1 MPPSLAIL
9 GGTGAEGFGL
19 ACRFSHAGL
28 PVLIGSRDLAKAQ
41 AAASQLPNATGLL
54 NPNAA
59 SQANIVILT
68 VPSAAR
74 LGTIESIRDH
84 LRPGTILV
92 DTTVHMQGPP
102 PPPPQVPV
110 PLVAA
115 FHTVS
120 AHLLQQSSQPLDSDI
135 LLCGDDPTAKAAVS
149 DLIRLLPGARPVDAG
164 PMKNAPLLESLAV
177 LLIRLNRVHGV
188 KHSGVRITGLP

>member
-1 MPPSLAIL
+1 MTHSSVAIL

-19 ACRFSHAGL
+19 ALLFSHAGL

-41 AAASQLPNATGLL
+41 AAAARLPNATGLL
-54 NPNAA
+54 NPEAA
-59 SQANIVILT
+59 SQAGIVILT
-68 VPSAAR
+68 VPAAAR
-74 LGTIESIRDH
+74 FDTIESIREH

-110 PLVAA
+110 VAA

-120 AHLLQQSSQPLDSDI
+120 AHLLQQSAQPLDSDI
-135 LLCGDDPTAKAAVS
+135 LLCGDDPAAKAAVA
-149 DLIRLLPGARPVDAG
+149 DLIRLLPGARPIDAG
-164 PMKNAPLLESLAV
+164 PLKNAPLLESLAL